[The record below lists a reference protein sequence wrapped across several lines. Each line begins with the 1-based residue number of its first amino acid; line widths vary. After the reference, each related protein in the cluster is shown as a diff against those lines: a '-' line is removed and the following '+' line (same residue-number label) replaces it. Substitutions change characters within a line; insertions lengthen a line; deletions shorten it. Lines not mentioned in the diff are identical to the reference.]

1 MNKTAKN
8 KNTALVIGGA
18 GFIGS
23 NLVDELIKIGWRVK
37 IIDNLS
43 TGKKENLNPRAEFF
57 QLDIRDLKKIKPV
70 FLGVDFVFH
79 LAALPRVQVSI
90 QDPFLTNDV
99 NINGTLN
106 VLIAS
111 RDAKVKKVIYSAS
124 SSAYGNQKEMPLRED
139 MKVNPLSPYAVQ
151 KYCGE
156 LYCKMFSSVYGLS
169 TVCLRYFNVYGFRQ
183 NIEGAY
189 CTVIGIFLNQKKNNH
204 SLTIAGDGKHRRDF
218 TSVIDVVK
226 ANILAAKNSKVKS
239 GEVINIGRG
248 NNYSVNEVAKM
259 IGGSKKYIAARIEPE
274 ETLADNSLAKK
285 ILGWQPSVNLPE
297 WVESYKKEIGL

>member
-1 MNKTAKN
+1 MVKKSKN
-8 KNTALVIGGA
+8 KITALVVGGA

-23 NLVDELIKIGWRVK
+23 NLTDELIKIGWQVK
-37 IIDNLS
+37 ILDNLS
-43 TGKKENLNPRAEFF
+43 TGKRENLNPLAEFF
-57 QLDIRDLKKIKPV
+57 ELDMRDLEKIKPI
-70 FLGVDFVFH
+70 FKGVDYVFH

-204 SLTIAGDGKHRRDF
+204 SLTITGDGKQKRDF
-218 TSVIDVVK
+218 TSVIDVIR
-226 ANILAAKNSKVKS
+226 ANILAAKSSKVKS

-248 NNYSVNEVAKM
+248 SNYSVNEVAEM
-259 IGGSKKYIAARIEPE
+259 IGGLKKHMAARLEPK

-285 ILGWQPSVNLPE
+285 ILGWQPIVNLPE
-297 WVESYKKEIGL
+297 WIKSYKKEIGL